1 MMKKIFAI
9 TFLLNFLLSGIAFG
23 SETLEGFL
31 TKELRTQSYVMESD
45 DSDVGSMTEEG
56 WYFNAISW
64 RLRGIIG
71 LSVPLLASFTI
82 FPSIQFHWKRAMPEG
97 YQAYKPMVD
106 GGY

>member
-1 MMKKIFAI
+1 MKKIFAI

-45 DSDVGSMTEEG
+45 DSNVGSMTEEG
-56 WYFNAISW
+56 WYFNSISW
-64 RLRGIIG
+64 RLRGIVG

-97 YQAYKPMVD
+97 YQAYKPMVGSD
-106 GGY
+106 Y